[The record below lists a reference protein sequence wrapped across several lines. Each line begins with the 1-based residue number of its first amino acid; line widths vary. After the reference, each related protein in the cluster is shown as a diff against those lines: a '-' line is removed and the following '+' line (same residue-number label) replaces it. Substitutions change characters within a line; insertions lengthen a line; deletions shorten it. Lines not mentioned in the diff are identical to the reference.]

1 MLISSPTNA
10 PPGAPLQLDNAHGYL
25 DRVIRELHGLPT
37 SNKHPMVDVL
47 QYLSEHIRQTRRELG
62 ALRPKGDRAIFAST
76 ADELEE
82 IVAETARAANE
93 IMAAAEAIE
102 TLMPQVDK
110 SVADALLAAVTRI
123 YEASAFQDITG
134 QRITKII
141 RSVQDIESKIATLVR
156 ECSGPDDA
164 QTGAERAGDE
174 ALLNGPQLAG
184 GANSQDDIDALFES
198 L

>member
-1 MLISSPTNA
+1 MLNA
-10 PPGAPLQLDNAHGYL
+10 PPPNLSPGTPMQLVDAHGYL
-25 DRVIRELHGLPT
+25 DRVIRELQVLP
-37 SNKHPMVDVL
+37 NGNRHPMIDVL

-62 ALRPKGDRAIFAST
+62 ALRSNDDGAIFSST

-102 TLMPQVDK
+102 ALIPQVDRGI
-110 SVADALLAAVTRI
+110 ADALLAAVTRI

-141 RSVQDIESKIATLVR
+141 RAVQDIEGKLATLVR
-156 ECSGPDDA
+156 ECSGPGD
-164 QTGAERAGDE
+164 QGSEAERTGDD
-174 ALLNGPQLAG
+174 ALLNGPQLSG
-184 GANSQDDIDALFES
+184 GASSQDEIDALFES